1 MEKVIDIEERIPSMR
16 KKRRKRTNRKFVF
29 ILLVFV
35 IILLVLLYF
44 QSQASK
50 IDVVKLNGAV
60 LHDKDFYLKQ
70 AGIENGDSIWGFS
83 VEGATERLRS
93 VEGVQEATVSRKWFR
108 DVDITIEEWRPIA
121 WIDQKGQYDLI
132 LEDGEIFAPDSDPS
146 VDIPIVNGF
155 EDEDERKLLASQLVE
170 LDDSVYQLV
179 SEIRE
184 PDEADTDRVILYMN
198 DGYEVHASLGTLAD
212 KLSYY
217 AEIVNQLNGS
227 EKGVIDVEVGTYFT
241 PYSKLYGTD
250 KDQVDEE
257 NADEEKG
264 DDSES
269 ENE

>member
-1 MEKVIDIEERIPSMR
+1 MDKVIDIEERIPSMR
-16 KKRRKRTNRKFVF
+16 KKRRKKTNRKFVF

-50 IDVVKLNGAV
+50 IDAVELNGAV
-60 LHDKDFYLKQ
+60 LHDKEYYLNQ
-70 AGIENGDSIWGFS
+70 AGVAKGDSLWGFS
-83 VEGATERLRS
+83 VEGAEKRLRAA
-93 VEGVQEATVSRKWFR
+93 EGVQEASIERKWFR
-108 DVDITIEEWRPIA
+108 DVHITVKEWKPIA
-121 WIDQKGQYDLI
+121 WIDRKGQYDLI
-132 LEDGEIFAPDSDPS
+132 LEDGGVFTPESEPS

-155 EDEDERKLLASQLVE
+155 EDEKVRKLLASQLVE
-170 LDDSVYQLV
+170 LDESVYQLV

-184 PDEADTDRVILYMN
+184 SDDTDSDSVILYMD
-198 DGYEVHASLGTLAD
+198 DGYEVHAVLGTLAD

-217 AEIVNQLNGS
+217 PEIVNQLNGS

-241 PYSKLYGTD
+241 PYSKLYGS
-250 KDQVDEE
+250 KDGTADEE
-257 NADEEKG
+257 KADEEKG